1 MCVCVYHCAK
11 LLYTIQH
18 KIVLIIFSPNLQ
30 TITTAQMLSTGCT
43 RSQCQTTAEEE
54 VMTGRKEAM
63 KLLPNKQQRGHH
75 KATKEDGNQRTPGRE
90 TCG

>member
-1 MCVCVYHCAK
+1 
-11 LLYTIQH
+11 
-18 KIVLIIFSPNLQ
+18 
-30 TITTAQMLSTGCT
+30 MLSTGCT